1 MNIKSWFNS
10 NAWYE
15 ASSQH
20 YAKATVHTNYTILAL
35 ELLIGKPLLQK
46 LSHPIT
52 RKIKKTAKRIS
63 NPIGESIYTTENN
76 ITQYYGLGSDTEF
89 FRVRSSSQKNSHLV
103 FSYSNKPGIY
113 YFPLTKGTD
122 KEYKEYLKQSRGL
135 GIHDSSVVWRSKEEG
150 PFRECFPDKIRENLE
165 IHEAQDQRH
174 HRYHTITPEDL
185 RDAGLTIDEAPI
197 THSETI
203 KYNES
208 DLWKITAILGSCII
222 KVAVNIIVAAALQY
236 TLNLIMHLV
245 QAAINGDSLED
256 AAYESWQE
264 TKAIGHAFLAAGDY
278 AGWCVC
284 KLVIDTPLYLANG
297 IWHQTLGLFGHNEEN
312 QDTVVISGD
321 ITDTSSNAS
330 VH

>member
-1 MNIKSWFNS
+1 M
-10 NAWYE
+10 
-15 ASSQH
+15 
-20 YAKATVHTNYTILAL
+20 
-35 ELLIGKPLLQK
+35 
-46 LSHPIT
+46 
-52 RKIKKTAKRIS
+52 
-63 NPIGESIYTTENN
+63 
-76 ITQYYGLGSDTEF
+76 GSDTKLF
-89 FRVRSSSQKNSHLV
+89 HVYSINKLVKYTV
-103 FSYSNKPGIY
+103 FSYSNKPDIY
-113 YFPLTKGTD
+113 YFPAVRGTD
-122 KEYKEYLKQSRGL
+122 KEYKASLNQPRGL
-135 GIHDSSVVWRSKEEG
+135 GIGSDDPERQGPTNWRLSEEHI
-150 PFRECFPDKIRENLE
+150 FRIYFPDATRKKLE
-165 IHEAQDQRH
+165 IHKAKGKYQ
-174 HRYHTITPEDL
+174 HRYHTIKLTDL
-185 RDAGLTIDEAPI
+185 QTYSTVEEIPI
-197 THSETI
+197 THSKTI

-208 DLWKITAILGSCII
+208 DLWKNTAILGSCII

-297 IWHQTLGLFGHNEEN
+297 IWHQTLGLFGHSEEN
-312 QDTVVISGD
+312 QDIVVISGD